1 MTLGRVHISTAYGTQ
16 YVRVAYTLQFFIN
29 RILMCEVLIRK
40 EVIFVQKIS
49 YVDAAE
55 RIHLRKWEYNREPSN
70 IEAMSQCTLD
80 LGLGAE
86 HTQVLPSPFQ
96 VYTN

>member
-1 MTLGRVHISTAYGTQ
+1 
-16 YVRVAYTLQFFIN
+16 
-29 RILMCEVLIRK
+29 MCKVLIRK

-55 RIHLRKWEYNREPSN
+55 RIHLREWEYNREPSN

-80 LGLGAE
+80 LVLGAE
-86 HTQVLPSPFQ
+86 RTQVLPSPFQ

>member
-1 MTLGRVHISTAYGTQ
+1 MTLGRVHISAASRAQ
-16 YVRVAYTLQFFIN
+16 YVRVAYTLQFLVD
-29 RILMCEVLIRK
+29 RTLMCEVLVRK
-40 EVIFVQKIS
+40 EVIFVQKIP

-70 IEAMSQCTLD
+70 IEVVSQCMPD
-80 LGLGAE
+80 LVLGAE

>member
-1 MTLGRVHISTAYGTQ
+1 MTLGRVHISAASRAQ
-16 YVRVAYTLQFFIN
+16 YVRVAYTLQFLVD
-29 RILMCEVLIRK
+29 RTLMCEVLVRK
-40 EVIFVQKIS
+40 EVIFVQKIP

-70 IEAMSQCTLD
+70 IEVVSQCMLD
-80 LGLGAE
+80 LVLGAE
-86 HTQVLPSPFQ
+86 RTQVLPSPFQ

>member
-1 MTLGRVHISTAYGTQ
+1 MTLGRVHISAASGTQ
-16 YVRVAYTLQFFIN
+16 YIRVAYTLQFLIN
-29 RILMCEVLIRK
+29 RILMCEVLVRK
-40 EVIFVQKIS
+40 EVIFVQKVP

-70 IEAMSQCTLD
+70 IETMSQCTLD
-80 LGLGAE
+80 LVLGAE
-86 HTQVLPSPFQ
+86 RTQVLPSPFQ